1 MHIMLEKDV
10 ENSKPTQ
17 RGDRSGLT
25 ALDIPHRRSAHL
37 LGLCYRSRI
46 GADCFGISCGSKPPS
61 TKGQMRLDDYGY
73 SLSPAYFDAM
83 RENIA
88 LDDTMGAYMTS
99 ALSIRIVLPGCTA
112 SPVVLPT
119 KSALQPPHIP
129 FS

>member
-1 MHIMLEKDV
+1 MRMMLEQDV
-10 ENSKPTQ
+10 ENIKLTQ
-17 RGDRSGLT
+17 RDDRSRLT
-25 ALDIPHRRSAHL
+25 ALDIPHRSAHL
-37 LGLCYRSRI
+37 FGLCSRSRI
-46 GADCFGISCGSKPPS
+46 GADCFGIIYGSKPPS
-61 TKGQMRLDDYGY
+61 TNGQMKLDDYGY
-73 SLSPAYFDAM
+73 SLIPAYSDAM
-83 RENIA
+83 RENVA

>member
-1 MHIMLEKDV
+1 MHMMLEKDV
-10 ENSKPTQ
+10 ENSKLTQ
-17 RGDRSGLT
+17 RGDRSRLT
-25 ALDIPHRRSAHL
+25 ALDILHRSAHL
-37 LGLCYRSRI
+37 FGLCYRSRI
-46 GADCFGISCGSKPPS
+46 RADRFGIISRSKQPS
-61 TKGQMRLDDYGY
+61 TNGKMKLNDYGY